1 MEKTSNSQ
9 KAQILVEALPYIQ
22 KYYGQKVVIKFGGSA
37 MKDEEIKKTVMQDI
51 VLLSQVGVKV
61 ILVHGGG
68 PEINVMLDKLGIK
81 SEFIDGFR
89 KTDKATMDVVQM
101 ILAGKVGKDL
111 VGLVQSFGGKAVG
124 LCGIDGGMIKVKQKD
139 PNLEYVGDI
148 LSVDTS
154 LINQELDNG
163 VIPIISTIGVDVDG
177 NAYNINADTAAARI
191 AGELKAIALFS
202 MTDTAGLLKDMD
214 DESTVISAVSV
225 SEIPELIKEGV
236 VSGGMIP
243 KVTGSQEAI
252 RRGAKHVFII
262 DGRKPHAIIIEML
275 TNEGMGTMFY

>member
-139 PNLEYVGDI
+139 PKLEYVGDI
-148 LSVDTS
+148 LSVDTA

-177 NAYNINADTAAARI
+177 NAYNIPNEDSNSSFRA
-191 AGELKAIALFS
+191 
-202 MTDTAGLLKDMD
+202 
-214 DESTVISAVSV
+214 VIVS
-225 SEIPELIKEGV
+225 
-236 VSGGMIP
+236 
-243 KVTGSQEAI
+243 
-252 RRGAKHVFII
+252 
-262 DGRKPHAIIIEML
+262 
-275 TNEGMGTMFY
+275 N